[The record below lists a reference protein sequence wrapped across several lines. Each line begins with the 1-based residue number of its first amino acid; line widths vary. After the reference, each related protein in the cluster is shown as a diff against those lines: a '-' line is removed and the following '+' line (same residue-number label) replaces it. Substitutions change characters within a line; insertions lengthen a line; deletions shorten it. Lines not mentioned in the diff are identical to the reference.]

1 MFFLVVPLCIFV
13 ISSGIVFFISFKK
26 LGYLKKLSADHDHG
40 STTVADLTTKQFLY
54 QMLPEVFDYFQKVD
68 IATHK
73 SSFLL
78 EFEKFLR
85 KARLI
90 FLKIDNLSNTLIHKI
105 RASHL
110 REAQKSQEKI
120 EAQKI
125 AELPIAIGD
134 VDVNLPVDLK
144 KKEHNL
150 IIEIA
155 KNPKNPVLYKN
166 LGDLYIETKQWN
178 YAHESFS
185 SALKLDPTIKGVKRK
200 LELSDK
206 MSQVRGN

>member
-1 MFFLVVPLCIFV
+1 MFLVVPLIIFV
-13 ISSGIVFFISFKK
+13 ISSGIVFFISFRK
-26 LGYLKKLSADHDHG
+26 LGYLKKLNTVHDSG
-40 STTVADLTTKQFLY
+40 TISVVDVTVSQFLH
-54 QMLPEVFDYFQKVD
+54 QMFHEVFDYFHRVD
-68 IATHK
+68 IAAHK

-85 KARLI
+85 KTRLA
-90 FLKIDNLSNTLIHKI
+90 FLKVDNLSNSLIHKI

-110 REAQKSQEKI
+110 QEAQKSQEKI

-125 AELPIAIGD
+125 SDQSVPAEDI
-134 VDVNLPVDLK
+134 VVNLSVDLK
-144 KKEHNL
+144 KREHDL

-155 KNPKNPVLYKN
+155 KNPKNPVFYKN
-166 LGDLYIETKQWN
+166 LGDLYIETKQWR
-178 YAHESFS
+178 YAHESFA

-206 MSQVRGN
+206 MSQMQVN